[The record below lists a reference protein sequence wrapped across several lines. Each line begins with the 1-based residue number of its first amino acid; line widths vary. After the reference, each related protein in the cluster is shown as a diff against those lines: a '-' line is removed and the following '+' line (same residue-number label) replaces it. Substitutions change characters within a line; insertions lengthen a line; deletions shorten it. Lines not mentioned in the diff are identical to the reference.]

1 MSKSG
6 SIRSNP
12 FVTGPKTI
20 EKDLEQW
27 NQSIKAEDCPL
38 PDSDWSGGGH
48 FRSRQIGFEPAPQN
62 EDTANLALDAS
73 TRAAWVQC
81 ALLVREYDK
90 GIIGK
95 WHRNL
100 DTWLVF
106 AALFSAVITALLV
119 ESSGIPNVDE
129 NPRSRIIIVNSF
141 WVCSLILSLNS
152 VMLTIL
158 VKQWLA
164 EYTWDV
170 GTAVLSPEQT
180 FTLRQ
185 MRFAVLQKWRVPT
198 IIDYLPL
205 QLLAALVLFYGGLIT
220 FLTTMHPVV
229 AGLGISLTAV
239 SVVIF
244 VLTTAIPAVW
254 PTAPYQSP
262 QAWLSYRL
270 SNSIRS
276 LFSPSSRAHER
287 PALKGW
293 VDHGVQ
299 LIKSRKDGKFHEEGL
314 FGVKTLI
321 MLFAQYIPSS
331 ILDSDDP
338 KDGFDFVPKL
348 GEMLSK
354 ATFLRVYTTLHEYF
368 SQFLDSDKP
377 VVDPIPGDQ
386 LQDGVRVLLV
396 LVRHPWI
403 RTEQAM
409 DGWTLLVALLRST
422 HFSGSAAQAIIT
434 RRILTNFLE
443 DALKHEVDGRVQGR
457 GITRLWPVQAF
468 DRETEDELS
477 WVLLTSSTLFVLINE
492 YWADRDLGLNADE
505 ILNCWNCMIQYL
517 NREVKNEETM
527 EKAVKH
533 WMRVLSP
540 SRDQPRGVM
549 KMLLREERISEN
561 FHIRFRELLEAL
573 DTASTPIPALY
584 DLKGANWTLRLLN
597 AFNAQEILDV
607 FANTN
612 EVASGGYSK
621 EPEGSVSLSSRIR
634 GVNAQGLNKV
644 ERIILTELPM
654 SPSNDAHSNS
664 RSYEHIQA
672 ACLLFHITADIEG
685 DVSLHPDRYGR
696 LLQLLTNGDDAISQL
711 ENGQQSALE
720 MALAAIF
727 HRSVQS
733 WLQSMPPTDEDLRD
747 LVFQATFEQCTR
759 DKARLGVVLPLIALS
774 LYAILT
780 PMPDSPAMSQEESVK
795 VLETATTFFETRV
808 LEIKELPRT
817 LMIQCINVV
826 YWLSDRVELP
836 DPLVQ
841 EMLGRLFQVIHDRY
855 VSEATWDRSSRER
868 LERILM
874 QLQNAGL

>member
-12 FVTGPKTI
+12 FVTGCETI
-20 EKDLEQW
+20 EKDLEKW
-27 NQSIKAEDCPL
+27 NKSIKAEDCPL
-38 PDSDWSGGGH
+38 PDSDWSGGRPL
-48 FRSRQIGFEPAPQN
+48 RSRQIGFEPAPQN

-262 QAWLSYRL
+262 QAWLSYLL

-276 LFSPSSRAHER
+276 LFSPRSRVHER
-287 PALKGW
+287 PALNGW

-314 FGVKTLI
+314 LWVQHSLGGWGEIISLTTTCALSLPGPSGVKTLI

-338 KDGFDFVPKL
+338 KDGFEFVPKL
-348 GEMLSK
+348 GEMLSQ
-354 ATFLRVYTTLHEYF
+354 ATFLRVYTTLHEYL

-377 VVDPIPGDQ
+377 VVDPIPGNV

-396 LVRHPWI
+396 LVRHTWI
-403 RTEQAM
+403 RTEQTM

-422 HFSGSAAQAIIT
+422 HFSGSPAQAIIT

-443 DALKHEVDGRVQGR
+443 DALKHEVDGRVQGK

-468 DRETEDELS
+468 NHETEDELS

-492 YWADRDLGLNADE
+492 QWADRDLGLNADE
-505 ILNCWNCMIQYL
+505 ILNCWNYMIQYL
-517 NREVKNEETM
+517 DREVKHEGTM
-527 EKAVKH
+527 EKAVRQ

-540 SRDQPRGVM
+540 SREQPRGIM
-549 KMLLREERISEN
+549 KMLLGEERISES
-561 FHIRFRELLEAL
+561 FHIRFRELLEAF

-597 AFNAQEILDV
+597 AFDAQEILDI
-607 FANTN
+607 FANTT
-612 EVASGGYSK
+612 EVASGSYSK

-634 GVNAQGLNKV
+634 VTVAATNTSKQPAFFF
-644 ERIILTELPM
+644 I
-654 SPSNDAHSNS
+654 SN
-664 RSYEHIQA
+664 
-672 ACLLFHITADIEG
+672 ADIEG
-685 DVSLHPDRYGR
+685 DAPLHPDRYGR
-696 LLQLLTNGDDAISQL
+696 LLQLLTDGDDPISQL
-711 ENGQQSALE
+711 DKGQQSALE

-727 HRSVQS
+727 HRTVQS
-733 WLQSMPPTDEDLRD
+733 WLQSMPTTDEELRE
-747 LVFQATFEQCTR
+747 LVFQATFEQCSR
-759 DKARLGVVLPLIALS
+759 EKARLGMVLPLIALS
-774 LYAILT
+774 LYAVLT
-780 PMPDSPAMSQEESVK
+780 PMPEDPAVSQEESVK
-795 VLETATTFFETRV
+795 ILETATTFFETRV
-808 LEIKELPRT
+808 PEVKELPRT

-826 YWLSDRVELP
+826 YWLSDQVELP
-836 DPLVQ
+836 DPQVQ
-841 EMLGRLFQVIHDRY
+841 EMLGKLFQVIHDRY
-855 VSEATWDRSSRER
+855 ASEAAWDRSSRQR

-874 QLQNAGL
+874 QLQNSDL